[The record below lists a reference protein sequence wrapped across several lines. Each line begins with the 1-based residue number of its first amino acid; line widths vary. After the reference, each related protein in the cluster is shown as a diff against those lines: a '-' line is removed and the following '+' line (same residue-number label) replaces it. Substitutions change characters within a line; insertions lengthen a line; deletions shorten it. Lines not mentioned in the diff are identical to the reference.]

1 MAVRIVV
8 LEKAEGEAATAGI
21 TPVVIDPTNEVE
33 IIIINPRIALFLLF
47 FIGCNKRLNLLL
59 ALS

>member
-1 MAVRIVV
+1 MWLHVV

-21 TPVVIDPTNEVE
+21 TPVVIDPINKIE
-33 IIIINPRIALFLLF
+33 IIIINPKIVLIF
-47 FIGCNKRLNLLL
+47 FIWWNKDLNLLL